1 MRPTLRQLQY
11 IVATAET
18 GRFSDAAEK
27 LHVSQPS
34 LSAQIAD
41 AEAHLGATIF
51 ERGRHGA
58 RVTPIGAEIV
68 RRARYLLRQ
77 MEDIQSIARSGQT
90 GLYGRVR
97 LGVLPTIGLYL
108 LPRCTASLHKD
119 FPDLRL
125 SIREESTVEL
135 QDKLVG
141 GQMDVLVSTPEDHP
155 ASESIHLFRES
166 LWIAVPADDRLAG
179 DPSPLALSA
188 LADRPLLTLGMGHRL
203 TSLVSELAHRAG
215 AFVPTDYEGTS
226 LDAIRHMA
234 ALGAGVAVLPQ
245 LYVTCEARRDD
256 ALIFRRIDAPIAE
269 RDIALIWRHGS
280 PLREGFTQLAETFK
294 NAARTALADDG
305 QPLRHG
311 TKTGPGPSEVPYQ
324 AFTSNA

>member
-27 LHVSQPS
+27 LNVSQPS

-77 MEDIQSIARSGQT
+77 MEDIQSIAQSGRL

-97 LGVLPTIGLYL
+97 LGVLPTIGPYL
-108 LPRCTASLHKD
+108 LPRCTATLHQN

-135 QDKLVG
+135 QDKLAD
-141 GQMDVLVSTPEDHP
+141 GQMDVLISTPEDHP
-155 ASESIHLFRES
+155 ASQSVHLFRES
-166 LWIAVPADDRLAG
+166 LWIAVPADDALA
-179 DPSPLALSA
+179 DDRSPLALSA
-188 LADRPLLTLGMGHRL
+188 LTGRPLLTLGMGHRL
-203 TSLVSELAHRAG
+203 TSLVSELAHKAG
-215 AFVPTDYEGTS
+215 AFISTDYEGTS

-234 ALGAGVAVLPQ
+234 ALGAGVAILPQ
-245 LYVTCEARRDD
+245 LYVTCEAKRDD
-256 ALIFRRIDAPIAE
+256 ALVYRRIDAPIAE

-280 PLREGFTQLAETFK
+280 PLQDGLTQLAETFRT
-294 NAARTALADDG
+294 AARSALAG
-305 QPLRHG
+305 
-311 TKTGPGPSEVPYQ
+311 
-324 AFTSNA
+324 A